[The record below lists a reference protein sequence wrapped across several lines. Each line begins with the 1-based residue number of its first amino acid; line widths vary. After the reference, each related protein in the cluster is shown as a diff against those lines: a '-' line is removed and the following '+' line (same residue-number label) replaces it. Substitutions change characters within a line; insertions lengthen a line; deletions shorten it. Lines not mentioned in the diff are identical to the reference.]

1 MPQPIRATVFAY
13 QVGFGDCFLLRYDY
27 DDGQRRHMLFDF
39 GTTGLPEEA
48 TSGHMLDVARD
59 IAGKC
64 TENGADGLDVLV
76 ATHRHADHIS
86 GFATR
91 ADGKGSGDIIAS
103 LRPKVVVQPWTE
115 VPDAQLDWLGPD
127 QSDSAHHAAIGRR
140 WNSLQAMH
148 ESAREAVA
156 FAQAYVKR
164 LPPALA
170 RQLTFIG
177 EDNLANLSAVK
188 NLQVMGKSGRHCY
201 AYHGCDL
208 DLATLLPGID
218 VQVLGP
224 PTLRQTETI
233 RKQRSRDKDEFWQL
247 QPRRLAEARGAHR
260 GAKPLFPGASSR
272 PATRLFTEQRWLAHR
287 IDELNGEVMLS
298 LVRALDKQM
307 NNTSVILLMK
317 AGSKSLLF
325 PGDAQIENWQ
335 YALQSPL
342 AAQLDCVDLYKV
354 GHHGS
359 LNATPRSMW
368 NRFQKRGAA
377 QKRDRLTSVLST
389 RHGKHG
395 NDATNT
401 EVPRRTL
408 VSELRAKSNLFS
420 TEDLEPEML
429 HQTIMLDLT

>member
-1 MPQPIRATVFAY
+1 MPQPIRATIFAY

-39 GTTGLPEEA
+39 GTTGLPEETA
-48 TSGHMLDVARD
+48 SSQMLDIARD
-59 IAGKC
+59 IAEKC
-64 TENGADGLDVLV
+64 TEDGADGLDVVV

-91 ADGKGSGDIIAS
+91 ADGKGSGDIIAA
-103 LRPKVVVQPWTE
+103 LRPKAVVQPWTE
-115 VPDAQLDWLGPD
+115 VPDARLDWLGPD
-127 QSDSAHHAAIGRR
+127 ESSPAHHAAIRQR
-140 WNSLQAMH
+140 WRSLQAMQQG
-148 ESAREAVA
+148 AQEAVA
-156 FAQAYVKR
+156 FAQALGKR
-164 LPPALA
+164 LPPAVA
-170 RQLTFIG
+170 GQISFIG

-188 NLQVMGKSGRHCY
+188 NLQAMGDKGRHCF

-208 DLATLLPGID
+208 GLGSELPG
-218 VQVLGP
+218 VEVHVLGP

-247 QPRRLAEARGAHR
+247 QPQRLAAARGPRR
-260 GAKPLFPGASSR
+260 GAKALFPDATYR
-272 PATRLFTEQRWLAHR
+272 PATHLFTEQRWLAHR
-287 IDELNGEVMLS
+287 VDELNGAVMLS

-325 PGDAQIENWQ
+325 PGDAQLENWQ

-342 AAQLDCVDLYKV
+342 AAELDAVDLYKV

-368 NRFQKRGAA
+368 NRFHKRGAA
-377 QKRDRLTSVLST
+377 RKPDRLTSVLST
-389 RHGKHG
+389 MHGKHG
-395 NDATNT
+395 DDDKNT

-408 VSELRAKSNLFS
+408 VNELQAKSNLVS
-420 TEDLEPEML
+420 TENLEPKKL
-429 HQTIMLDLT
+429 YQAIVLDLT